1 MAALRPGDD
10 LPARKFRG
18 SFRTTRRTLFP
29 LPLSSLP
36 TAAALLHHCSLHH
49 HQPTTSCCCLL
60 VCLGWL
66 HQYPP
71 TNVSAA
77 EQTNN
82 GVVMMLTGRG
92 GSVQTRNK
100 ELTVNEGSR
109 RCGSGFTC
117 GRVTT
122 SKANMGL
129 EMVNTPSAR
138 SESSQ
143 MLHCSLQKPT
153 QSHNCASKLCV
164 SIKRNP

>member
-82 GVVMMLTGRG
+82 GVVMMLTGRS

-109 RCGSGFTC
+109 RCGSGRQSNHQRSKHGTGNGEHSVSAF
-117 GRVTT
+117 RVQPNVALQPPE
-122 SKANMGL
+122 ANTKSQLCL
-129 EMVNTPSAR
+129 EVV
-138 SESSQ
+138 
-143 MLHCSLQKPT
+143 
-153 QSHNCASKLCV
+153 CV
-164 SIKRNP
+164 D